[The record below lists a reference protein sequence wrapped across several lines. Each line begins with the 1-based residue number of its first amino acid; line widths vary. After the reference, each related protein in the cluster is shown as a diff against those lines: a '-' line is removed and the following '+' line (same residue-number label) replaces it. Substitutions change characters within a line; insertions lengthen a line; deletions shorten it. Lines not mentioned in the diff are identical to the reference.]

1 MTTSSTALKPGD
13 MLGGYQLLL
22 PIGAGGMG
30 RVWVAREQGVLGR
43 TRFVAIKTALSENAA
58 TEGYWKVLLDEARIA
73 SMVQHPNVCA
83 IHALE
88 RERGVVYLVMDYS
101 DGGSLRELLDAL
113 PEHRLE
119 CPMAARIV
127 ASVCTGLHAAHELV
141 DADGTPLGVVHR
153 DVSPQNVLISSNG
166 QVKITDFG
174 VAKARGQIHAP
185 TQTGEVKGK
194 LSYMAPEQVTTKD
207 IDRRADVFALG
218 CVLYEATVGERP
230 FQGED
235 ALATLY
241 QLLEQPLRPPSERRE
256 GYPNGLEKIVL
267 TALARAPEERFQTTE
282 EMARALERWLA
293 SEGVIVTDK
302 EVAELVKSTLG
313 ERIEDRKNSIDSA
326 TTAIETGAPVEVPLA
341 PQPETL
347 SGTSD
352 NVAASPGKLGKHPLR
367 WAAVAGVAAV
377 LSLGVALAAR
387 GGKDP
392 GPPPAGSVLATE
404 PANPPPVVET
414 PPPVPER
421 LVITLRAEPAHAIL
435 YLDDGPALPNPY
447 QASVSRDER
456 PHVLR
461 ARAPGYLEQ
470 SKELRFDQSKEV
482 LVVLP
487 KEVEAA
493 PKRPPT
499 RPTTVR
505 TTTPQ
510 PAVTPT
516 RVPGEL
522 PTVTRKAPRPLD
534 PDNPFDSP

>member
-1 MTTSSTALKPGD
+1 
-13 MLGGYQLLL
+13 
-22 PIGAGGMG
+22 
-30 RVWVAREQGVLGR
+30 
-43 TRFVAIKTALSENAA
+43 
-58 TEGYWKVLLDEARIA
+58 
-73 SMVQHPNVCA
+73 
-83 IHALE
+83 
-88 RERGVVYLVMDYS
+88 VVYLVMDYS

-113 PEHRLE
+113 PEHRLDF
-119 CPMAARIV
+119 PIAARIV

-141 DADGTPLGVVHR
+141 DAEGTPLGVVHR

-241 QLLEQPLRPPSERRE
+241 QLLEQPVRPPSERLQ
-256 GYPNGLEKIVL
+256 GYPKGLEKIVL

-313 ERIEDRKNSIDSA
+313 ARIEERKNSIDSA
-326 TTAIETGAPVEVPLA
+326 AQAIETGAPLEVPVA

-352 NVAASPGKLGKHPLR
+352 NVVPSAGKLGKHPMR
-367 WAAVAGVAAV
+367 WAAAAGVAAL

-387 GGKDP
+387 GSKDP
-392 GPPPAGSVLATE
+392 GPPPAGSALVSE
-404 PANPPPVVET
+404 PAKPAPAAET
-414 PPPVPER
+414 PTPADSER

-435 YLDDGPALPNPY
+435 FLDDGPPLPNPY
-447 QASVSRDER
+447 QASVSRDTQ

-470 SKELRFDQSKEV
+470 SKELHFDRSKEV
-482 LVVLP
+482 LVVLSKEPTLAP
-487 KEVEAA
+487 KPAA
-493 PKRPPT
+493 P
-499 RPTTVR
+499 RPTTAR
-505 TTTPQ
+505 PQPQQTGTPK

-522 PTVTRKAPRPLD
+522 PTVTRKPPRPLD
-534 PDNPFDSP
+534 PDNPFDTRP